1 VWHPAAARAG
11 KSTIREAM
19 TCVKSH
25 RHGHRRVVPAGAL
38 RVPAAFE
45 PGSRKGDCRKISRFV
60 ALLLSALTSGVFFG
74 TRAGL
79 GPSTKQFRQ
88 ATYVEVQQ
96 ATIRNLRP
104 VMGTLL
110 PASVAANLALLAV
123 TTRGT
128 GRSRAAALT
137 AGGLLGQIAS
147 LAVTARY
154 ELPINSGVLTW
165 SPTTPPPG
173 WQTARDRWNTFHTVR
188 TATSV
193 AALACLTAA
202 VLGDPPRSQR

>member
-1 VWHPAAARAG
+1 MSSHIAMVIGALFPLARYVFRRRSNRVAARVTVA
-11 KSTIREAM
+11 
-19 TCVKSH
+19 
-25 RHGHRRVVPAGAL
+25 
-38 RVPAAFE
+38 
-45 PGSRKGDCRKISRFV
+45 KISRFV

>member
-1 VWHPAAARAG
+1 VSSHIAMVIGALFPQTRDVFRRRSNRVAARVTVA
-11 KSTIREAM
+11 
-19 TCVKSH
+19 
-25 RHGHRRVVPAGAL
+25 
-38 RVPAAFE
+38 
-45 PGSRKGDCRKISRFV
+45 KISRFA

-74 TRAGL
+74 TRASL
-79 GPSTKQFRQ
+79 GPSSKQFRPS
-88 ATYVEVQQ
+88 TYVEVKQ

-110 PASVAANLALLAV
+110 PASVAANLALLTV
-123 TTRGT
+123 TTRET
-128 GRSRAAALT
+128 GRSRTVALT

-154 ELPINSGVLTW
+154 ELPINSIVLAW
-165 SPTTPPPG
+165 SSTTPPPG
-173 WQTARDRWNTFHTVR
+173 WQTARDRWDTFHTVR
-188 TATSV
+188 TATSI